1 MKKLRL
7 STLAVGLSLVVSFLA
22 LAQAARREAST
33 PPARSP
39 KLAVLVSI
47 DGLQMKRLLD
57 YRPYFVAGLKRL
69 LDEGHVER
77 NVHYQHLNTETG
89 PGHASLGTGAP
100 PRVTGIVANRWFEP
114 REDGS
119 LRPVYCTDQEFVDPA
134 TKKAAFQPGPGN
146 LRVPTLA
153 DRLLERYPSAR
164 VASFSGKDRGAIFMA
179 GKRREHAVYW
189 WDQVAGRFVSSPAY
203 DAASPGGAVV
213 AKVVTQFN
221 RTRAGGHLPRRL
233 GLAWRKMADP
243 AWPGGPS
250 AASPGARPVS
260 AFEMRPFQIPVN
272 GLGWDKDMSLA
283 SNGYFHGL
291 YYSPFIDELTMDLA
305 LEVLASKD
313 LELGHGEQ
321 PDVLCLSLS
330 GQDTVSHAYGPES
343 EENLDTLRR
352 LDVQLGRLFEALD
365 RGFPEGKVVLAL
377 SADHGFQ
384 TIPER
389 EARADKAFTGGRVL
403 SGNGAVTNFVERLNR
418 YLCEDLCLPLDQKPI
433 FGNEGFDL
441 KYNLPSL
448 PALRTGAGPCGAA
461 GRAVTAADLDRVLP
475 GAIARLHHEE
485 FRTVLLASQ
494 RESWDRNDRD
504 VRFALNDYD
513 PVRSGEAL
521 LIPRRGVIVYPDPR
535 GSTHGSQYEYDTN
548 VPLVFWGAN
557 VKAGVSDAERTPY
570 DFAPTVGR
578 ILGVDLPDATGTA
591 IELPR

>member
-7 STLAVGLSLVVSFLA
+7 SSLALGLSLAVSFLA
-22 LAQAARREAST
+22 LAQAARREAYA

-47 DGLQMKRLLD
+47 DGLQMNRLVD
-57 YRPYFVAGLKRL
+57 YRSYFVAGLKRL

-77 NVHYQHLNTETG
+77 NASYAHLNTETG

-114 REDGS
+114 RADGS
-119 LRPVYCTDQEFVDPA
+119 LRRVYCTDQEFVDPE
-134 TKKAAFQPGPGN
+134 TKDVVYRPGPAN
-146 LRVPTLA
+146 LRVPTLG
-153 DRLLERYPSAR
+153 DRLLDRYPDAR
-164 VASFSGKDRGAIFMA
+164 VVALSGKDRGAIFMA

-189 WDQVAGRFVSSPAY
+189 WDHVAGRFGSSPAY
-203 DAASPGGAVV
+203 DARSPGGAAV
-213 AKVVTQFN
+213 AKIVSGFN

-243 AWPGGPS
+243 FFPAGAPS
-250 AASPGARPVS
+250 PAARPVP

-283 SNGYFHGL
+283 ANGYFHGI

-313 LELGHGEQ
+313 LELGHGDQ

-330 GQDTVSHAYGPES
+330 AQDTVSHAYGPES

-365 RGFPEGKVVLAL
+365 RGFPEGKVFLAF

-384 TIPER
+384 NIPER
-389 EARADKAFTGGRVL
+389 EARADRSFTGGRIL
-403 SGNGAVTNFVERLNR
+403 TGNGAVTSFLERLNR
-418 YLCEDLCLPLDQKPI
+418 YLCQELCLPLDARPL
-433 FGNEGFDL
+433 FGHDGFDL
-441 KYNLPSL
+441 KYDRPALPSM
-448 PALRTGAGPCGAA
+448 RTVAGPCGEA
-461 GRAVTAADLDRVLP
+461 GRPVTAADLDRVLP

-494 RESWDRNDRD
+494 RDGWDRNDRD
-504 VRFALNDYD
+504 VVFALNDFD
-513 PVRSGEAL
+513 PVRSGDAL

-535 GSTHGSQYEYDTN
+535 GSTHGSQYDYDTH
-548 VPLVFWGAN
+548 VPLVFWGGG
-557 VKAGVSDAERTPY
+557 VKPGVSEAQRTPY
-570 DFAPTVGR
+570 DFAPTVAKV
-578 ILGVDLPDATGTA
+578 LGVPLPDAVGKA
-591 IELPR
+591 IDLPR